1 MCFIWYVSRPPL
13 TQLERAGAPSLDE
26 GMSLD
31 DPQLLMEVLEMQE
44 TLAEAEDPSIV
55 DEVGR
60 TNQGTSPQPH

>member
-55 DEVGR
+55 DEFGR